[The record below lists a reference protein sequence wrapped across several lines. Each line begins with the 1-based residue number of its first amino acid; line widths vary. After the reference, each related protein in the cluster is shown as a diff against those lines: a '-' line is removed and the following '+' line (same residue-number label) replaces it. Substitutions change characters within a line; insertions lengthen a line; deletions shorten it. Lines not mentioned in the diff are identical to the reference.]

1 MSSLKTY
8 VLFCVHN
15 GHVFVELSLMFI
27 LRSLHMFLGKFLQ
40 ISTMF
45 TLGEVRFSW
54 KPLDY
59 SLYDVLLTKDDSP
72 DAWVRVSDSQYTVKH
87 VLLYDS
93 IRINVRT
100 SGSNVINVMTYN
112 GLMGFF
118 SYIFLNIN
126 YLINWYVQLCLQLYN
141 FVPVCLSKYDLGF
154 QNNTLTH
161 LITLF
166 VDAIT
171 FFMKCP
177 LIITVGFFKICL
189 LLTKFILRVLY
200 LVYIQRSEFKFPK
213 WKNVY

>member
-1 MSSLKTY
+1 MTY

-45 TLGEVRFSW
+45 ISGEVRFSW

-100 SGSNVINVMTYN
+100 SGSNVINIITYN
-112 GLMGFF
+112 GLIFF
-118 SYIFLNIN
+118 RTY
-126 YLINWYVQLCLQLYN
+126 
-141 FVPVCLSKYDLGF
+141 F
-154 QNNTLTH
+154 QT
-161 LITLF
+161 
-166 VDAIT
+166 
-171 FFMKCP
+171 
-177 LIITVGFFKICL
+177 LII
-189 LLTKFILRVLY
+189 
-200 LVYIQRSEFKFPK
+200 
-213 WKNVY
+213 